1 MTYTLSQFTS
11 DVIDKESPMSS
22 NRPFAGCLM
31 LVALTLVP
39 AAAEAQSSPEPSPYS
54 GLERREIKALSA
66 DEIDSY
72 LSGSGM
78 GFALAA
84 ELNGYPGP
92 KHVLELR
99 EELGLSG
106 EQVLATE
113 QLFGTM
119 KSAAEVLGRQ
129 IVDREAELDRLFSSH
144 GIDSEELAVRTRV
157 IGELEGQLRAVHLDA
172 HLQMIEIL
180 EHEQVRKYIELRGY
194 HGGAHPG
201 HHSPASHGGSG

>member
-1 MTYTLSQFTS
+1 MRF
-11 DVIDKESPMSS
+11 E
-22 NRPFAGCLM
+22 RPFPRCLA
-31 LVALTLVP
+31 LVAVALIAP
-39 AAAEAQSSPEPSPYS
+39 ATEAQSSPESSPYS
-54 GLERREIKALSA
+54 GLESREIKALSA
-66 DEIDSY
+66 DEIDGY

-113 QLFGTM
+113 QLFDTM
-119 KSAAEVLGRQ
+119 RSAAEALGRK
-129 IVDREAELDRLFSSH
+129 IVDRESELDRLFSSR
-144 GIDSEELAVRTRV
+144 GIDSEELAIRTLA

-172 HLQMIEIL
+172 HLRMVEIL
-180 EHEQVRKYIELRGY
+180 EHGQVQKYIELRGY
-194 HGGAHPG
+194 HLGSHPG